1 MPPTARER
9 SGSREPG
16 SRGRRGLPSFTP
28 CRGWDAPERPI
39 TRRTQP
45 RLRLSLTGGGAS
57 SCLDAAASAWPPGA
71 PAGAGDAGSPW
82 AGGPGEEMCRTT
94 ATLADGRPAAMA
106 PGPAGRVAPA
116 VCRPPLAPRSR
127 EPLDA
132 RGSAIH
138 IPGGATRTRPTATS
152 TSGLPRGPD
161 GADRSGRRR
170 DRAWMLGGRRVPRP
184 SWHGTSPG
192 RAARGQA
199 ARLDAPQ
206 VPGM

>member
-9 SGSREPG
+9 SS
-16 SRGRRGLPSFTP
+16 SRGPASRGPPSVTTSPVMGRARASRHPAHSTEAPPFPHRRRSLVMSG
-28 CRGWDAPERPI
+28 
-39 TRRTQP
+39 RR
-45 RLRLSLTGGGAS
+45 RLRLAS
-57 SCLDAAASAWPPGA
+57 R
-71 PAGAGDAGSPW
+71 GAGGRRPRGLAGSPW

-94 ATLADGRPAAMA
+94 ATLADGRPAAMT